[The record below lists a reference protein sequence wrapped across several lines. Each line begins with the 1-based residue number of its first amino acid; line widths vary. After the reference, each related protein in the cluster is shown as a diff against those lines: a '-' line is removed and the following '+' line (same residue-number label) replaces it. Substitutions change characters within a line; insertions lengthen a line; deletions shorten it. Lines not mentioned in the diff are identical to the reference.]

1 MNKEFAGNVD
11 VYDENFYVDTRTG
24 EGLDLVLD
32 KIDPLLCKMASKTY
46 IPGYFFD
53 DIKQE
58 LAAIAINGIR
68 SYNPK
73 KKVKLSTFL
82 HIHLRNKL
90 ISKIRSKNKMS
101 KDAFGLDD
109 LNMYAC
115 KCGSTSSPIEESV
128 LLKDGSCEIKVSCPD
143 CQSVLSKKTRKIREE
158 ILFTQIRTSNNEKS
172 DEINFE
178 DMISDEESMYGS
190 GASLYRQVDFIESL
204 NKLSESIDEKTA
216 RIVELI
222 CLEDY
227 SIKDAASE
235 VGLSGWAASM
245 RLKNLSKNKVI
256 RDMFDKKK

>member
-1 MNKEFAGNVD
+1 MDKEFAGSVD

-32 KIDPLLCKMASKTY
+32 KIDPLLCKMASRTY

-58 LAAIAINGIR
+58 LVEIAINGIR
-68 SYNPK
+68 SYNPD

-82 HIHLRNKL
+82 HIHLRNKI

-101 KDAFGLDD
+101 KDAFGLGD
-109 LNMYAC
+109 LSAYTC
-115 KCGSTSSPIEESV
+115 KCGTSETPIEDSV
-128 LLKDGSCEIKVSCPD
+128 LTESGSYEVKVSCAS
-143 CQSVLSKKTRKIREE
+143 CGSTLSKKTRRIREE
-158 ILFTQIRTSNNEKS
+158 ILFTQIRTNNSEKN
-172 DEINFE
+172 DAINFE
-178 DMISDEESMYGS
+178 DMISDDDAMYNS
-190 GASLYRQVDFIESL
+190 GASLYRHVDFIDSL
-204 NKLSESIDEKTA
+204 DKLSESIDEKTA
-216 RIVELI
+216 KIVRLI

-256 RDMFDKKK
+256 KDMFDKKE